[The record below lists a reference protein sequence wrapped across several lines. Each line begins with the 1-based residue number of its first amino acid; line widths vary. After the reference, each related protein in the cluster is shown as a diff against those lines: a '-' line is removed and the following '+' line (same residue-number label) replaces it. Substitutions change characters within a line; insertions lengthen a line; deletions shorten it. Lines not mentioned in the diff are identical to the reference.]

1 MLPGRIN
8 LVNKETVKMSALPDS
23 KQTHIGFEY
32 PAIYSIRVIGYLD
45 KSWSNRLSG
54 LNILSYNATSEDGRE
69 MTSLTGE
76 LIDQGALIGVL
87 NALYNQRLTILSVV
101 CLGIPGE

>member
-1 MLPGRIN
+1 MEI
-8 LVNKETVKMSALPDS
+8 SAFPDS
-23 KQTHIGFEY
+23 KRTRIGFEY
-32 PAIYSIRVIGYLD
+32 PAIYSIRVIGFLS

-54 LNILSYNATSEDGRE
+54 LNILSYNATSKGGME

-87 NALYNQRLTILSVV
+87 NALYNQRLTILSVE
-101 CLGIPGE
+101 CLGIPRE